1 MGLSLM
7 TYTPMS
13 SLLTVRTSI
22 TSGMMAPDQLLSL
35 ILTVSLNGSNSFN
48 VSFSLS
54 YLAVS
59 HTLVFNLSRVNSLC
73 LVAISQCIVATYLTS
88 NVTYY
93 NVTIDP
99 ASLNNSLSNIVELD
113 DLSCNFVF
121 GEFTQQSL
129 LILSCVAGSLALLC
143 ILFAVFSIIGC
154 AMTYHTKRKWTIGG
168 ALNKL
173 YFQDDA
179 ISLSTTDPETYELMN
194 RLGERKTATLAIN
207 DDKEYNL

>member
-88 NVTYY
+88 NVMYY

>member
-1 MGLSLM
+1 
-7 TYTPMS
+7 MS

-22 TSGMMAPDQLLSL
+22 TSGLMAPDQFLSL
-35 ILTVSLNGSNSFN
+35 ILTVSLNGNDSFN
-48 VSFSLS
+48 ISFSLS
-54 YLAVS
+54 YLAVR
-59 HTLVFNLSRVNSLC
+59 HTLMFNLSRVNSLC
-73 LVAISQCIVATYLTS
+73 LAAISQCIVTTYLTS

-93 NVTIDP
+93 NVTIHP

-113 DLSCNFVF
+113 DDGSCNFVL
-121 GEFTQQSL
+121 GEFTQQSF

-154 AMTYHTKRKWTIGG
+154 AMTYHTRRKWTIGG
-168 ALNKL
+168 TLNKL

>member
-1 MGLSLM
+1 M

-22 TSGMMAPDQLLSL
+22 TSGMMAPDLLLSL